1 MQRGDR
7 VTYLAHPEWGDGIIE
22 FVAPN
27 GLLTV
32 SFEIDGRSY
41 RDDFDA
47 HELENAPTAQAGLP
61 RAA

>member
-1 MQRGDR
+1 MQRGDA
-7 VTYLAHPEWGDGIIE
+7 VIYLAHPDWDIGVIE

-32 SFEIDGRSY
+32 SFEIDGLPY

-47 HELENAPTAQAGLP
+47 HELEVAPKP
-61 RAA
+61 EPAAA